1 MSRSRNS
8 IFFFNPSTRTTI
20 NLPDILLD
28 YACEILGV
36 SFSAPP
42 TCSDCVVLAQFD
54 CSPKSVSIYVC
65 RRGESDWTNYRI
77 ENKNKV
83 SFYCLGKDGRVGAF
97 DPSLGE
103 NGWTV
108 LPKVIG
114 PNISLHNSF
123 MAECNGKIFAV
134 FVKPICVLRL
144 NESRLK
150 WEEAVS
156 LDNCTFF
163 VSRTASLLTPAPRKG
178 TENKIYFPRFQGQDG
193 VFYSLQLGSTVVL
206 EIFAL
211 VRICV

>member
-1 MSRSRNS
+1 MCSFFFPIYSNNYVFEIPELVDADIRHAKYGWLLMPRGRNS

-20 NLPDILLD
+20 NLPDID

-83 SFYCLGKDGRVGAF
+83 KFVASNSNPVFHEGRFYCLGKDGRVGAF

-114 PNISLHNSF
+114 H
-123 MAECNGKIFAV
+123 
-134 FVKPICVLRL
+134 
-144 NESRLK
+144 
-150 WEEAVS
+150 
-156 LDNCTFF
+156 
-163 VSRTASLLTPAPRKG
+163 
-178 TENKIYFPRFQGQDG
+178 
-193 VFYSLQLGSTVVL
+193 
-206 EIFAL
+206 
-211 VRICV
+211 